1 MNEESKPI
9 RVMSEEEMA
18 HLIEALSAK
27 PEPIIE
33 KPRNRAERRHGVGY
47 KGAEYKRERR

>member
-1 MNEESKPI
+1 MKEEPM
-9 RVMSEEEMA
+9 RVMSEEEIT
-18 HLIEALSAK
+18 HLIEALSSK
-27 PEPIIE
+27 PEPIVE

>member
-1 MNEESKPI
+1 MKEGSRPI
-9 RVMSEEEMA
+9 RVMSEEEIM
-18 HLIEALSAK
+18 LMIEALSSK

-47 KGAEYKRERR
+47 KGAEYKRGRR

>member
-9 RVMSEEEMA
+9 RVMSEEEIM
-18 HLIEALSAK
+18 LMIEALSSK

-33 KPRNRAERRHGVGY
+33 RPRNRAERRHGVGY
-47 KGAEYKRERR
+47 KGAEYKQERR